1 MKNSK
6 AIALSALSAAS
17 SVILLILGA
26 FFELFDLSCLFL
38 ASLALM
44 LPLSKGSRIGAFLAY
59 VASALLGFILTGM
72 RLQIMIP
79 YAIFFGLH
87 PIVNDFIEKKGVNKV
102 LSVVVKT
109 VWFIGAAFVVYYFT
123 SFFIVENEFVKQ
135 YIVPIIIIVGGAFF
149 VLYDAVMRRM
159 QKYVNALVAR
169 LKL

>member
-1 MKNSK
+1 M
-6 AIALSALSAAS
+6 
-17 SVILLILGA
+17 
-26 FFELFDLSCLFL
+26 
-38 ASLALM
+38 
-44 LPLSKGSRIGAFLAY
+44 
-59 VASALLGFILTGM
+59 
-72 RLQIMIP
+72 
-79 YAIFFGLH
+79 H